1 MTGPGIRSRAR
12 GFFEMDARGVRCR
25 DEIVGGITTFVTM
38 AYIIVLNPAILAAAG
53 IPTGPSTVATILV
66 AGLGTIAMGL
76 VANRPIAVAPYMGEN
91 AFIAFGLASLGI
103 GWRLR
108 IGAVLIS
115 GVLFLV
121 VTVLG
126 ARGWLANSLSPS
138 MKHAFGAGIGLFLCF
153 VGLYETGIVKS
164 YAVGRPATALFPPGT
179 IFDPGSPI
187 PRSGIPVPLEI
198 GPVASPPV
206 LLAIF
211 GVVLIAVLI
220 ALRLKGAILIGMAL
234 TAALGI
240 AAGMGRAPVGIA
252 AIPDFFGPDGLA
264 AIAGEL
270 RFREIGADGQV
281 LSLFSWTL
289 LPVLLT
295 LFLMDFLDTIGTLV
309 GVGAAGNMLDE
320 NGNFP
325 QIEKPMLVDAGACI
339 VSALLGTSTSGA
351 YIESAAGVKD
361 GARTGLAALVTGTL
375 FLVSLFFVPLVAPL
389 QSLQYAYGPA
399 LVVVGIL
406 MMDSIREISFD
417 DLSEAVPAFLTI
429 LMMAFT
435 TNIANGL
442 TAGLVIYPLVKVATG
457 RARDLNGGMLVLAGL
472 CALYYL
478 SGLVH

>member
-1 MTGPGIRSRAR
+1 VNRA
-12 GFFEMDARGVRCR
+12 GVNLR

-38 AYIIVLNPAILAAAG
+38 AYIIVLNPAILSAAG
-53 IPTGPSTVATILV
+53 IPAGPSTVATILV

-108 IGAVLIS
+108 IGAVFVS
-115 GVLFLV
+115 GVLFLI

-153 VGLYETGIVKS
+153 IGLYQTGIVKS
-164 YAVGRPATALFPPGT
+164 YATGRPAAAFFPAGTAV
-179 IFDPGSPI
+179 DPGAPI
-187 PRSGIPVPLEI
+187 PRTGIPVPLEI
-198 GPVASPPV
+198 GPITSPPV
-206 LLAIF
+206 LLAIL
-211 GVVLIAVLI
+211 GIVLIAVLI
-220 ALRLKGAILIGMAL
+220 ALRVKGAILIGMAV
-234 TAALGI
+234 TAMVGI
-240 AAGMGRAPVGIA
+240 VAGMGRAPEGIA
-252 AIPDFFGPDGLA
+252 ALPDFFGPDGLA
-264 AIAGEL
+264 AIAGQL
-270 RFREIGADGQV
+270 RFSETGADGRV

-320 NGNFP
+320 KGNFP
-325 QIEKPMLVDAGACI
+325 RIERPMLVDAGACI

-361 GARTGLAALVTGTL
+361 GARTGLAALVTGLL
-375 FLVSLFFVPLVAPL
+375 FLASLFFIPLVTPL
-389 QSLQYAYGPA
+389 QSLEYAYGPA

-406 MMDSIREISFD
+406 MMDSIRKIAFED
-417 DLSEAVPAFLTI
+417 ATEAVPALLTI

-442 TAGLVIYPLVKVATG
+442 TAGLVVYPLVKLATG
-457 RARDLNGGMLVLAGL
+457 RGRDLNGGMLVLAAL